1 MCGGTHVRNTVNIRN
16 FLIVSESSIASG
28 IRRIEAISGKKSINY
43 LSDRNNE
50 INELKVILSSN
61 KGALDSVRNLKNE
74 NSELSKTLKKSQK
87 KLIQFY
93 SEYFLKKFKKVE
105 TTNLLIEN
113 VDIDKELMRSLSFD
127 LINKIDNSVIILYSN
142 NSNNLNII
150 CNVSKTLN
158 DNTIIDAS
166 RIISKV
172 CSHIGGAGGG
182 QKTYATGSG
191 LFKNDIK
198 EIIENILKE
207 IL

>member
-1 MCGGTHVRNTVNIRN
+1 
-16 FLIVSESSIASG
+16 
-28 IRRIEAISGKKSINY
+28 
-43 LSDRNNE
+43 
-50 INELKVILSSN
+50 
-61 KGALDSVRNLKNE
+61 
-74 NSELSKTLKKSQK
+74 
-87 KLIQFY
+87 
-93 SEYFLKKFKKVE
+93 
-105 TTNLLIEN
+105 
-113 VDIDKELMRSLSFD
+113 MRSLSFD

-198 EIIENILKE
+198 EIIENILKD

>member
-1 MCGGTHVRNTVNIRN
+1 MNMENKYD
-16 FLIVSESSIASG
+16 EWP
-28 IRRIEAISGKKSINY
+28 KSQ
-43 LSDRNNE
+43 R
-50 INELKVILSSN
+50 
-61 KGALDSVRNLKNE
+61 
-74 NSELSKTLKKSQK
+74 LKKADGTIAYIWDNKLHNWEGPALIPEGNEK
-87 KLIQFY
+87 KAEKRF
-93 SEYFLKKFKKVE
+93 SETF
-105 TTNLLIEN
+105 T
-113 VDIDKELMRSLSFD
+113 
-127 LINKIDNSVIILYSN
+127 YSN